1 MIFEIQVFKY
11 LGVAVVGTAYF
22 GICVPRLI
30 SANNDF
36 IASAGI
42 ILMLSGIA
50 IMILFVRR
58 EVLLYRNNKKGD
70 EKDGSNHETNHET
83 NDSTH

>member
-1 MIFEIQVFKY
+1 MKFEIQLFKY
-11 LGVAVVGTAYF
+11 LGVAITGTVYF
-22 GICVPRLI
+22 GVCVPRLI

-36 IASAGI
+36 ISSAGI

-58 EVLLYRNNKKGD
+58 EVLLYMNNKKGD
-70 EKDGSNHETNHET
+70 EKDGSKHET
-83 NDSTH
+83 DSSSN